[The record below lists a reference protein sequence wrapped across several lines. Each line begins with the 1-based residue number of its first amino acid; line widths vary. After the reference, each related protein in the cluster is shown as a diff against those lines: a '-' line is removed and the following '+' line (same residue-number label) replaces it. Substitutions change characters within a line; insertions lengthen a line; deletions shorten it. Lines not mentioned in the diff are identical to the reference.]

1 MGNNKIEKT
10 LSQCIAEF
18 RLPRYKELPEIDFY
32 MDQVISLME
41 KCLYLLSGEENS
53 KLITPA
59 MINNYVKLGIIPP
72 PIKKRYSREH
82 ICYLFI
88 VCMLKSV
95 MPISAISHIIA
106 IQTNTHTIFEL
117 YDVFCEAYEK
127 VLKKTDE
134 TSREML
140 EANSDAEANAAE
152 LALFMS
158 IHASTAQLIAQNG
171 IKSILPTKNPQDKEQ
186 KKEKGKQ

>member
-1 MGNNKIEKT
+1 MEDTKKEKS
-10 LSQCIAEF
+10 LSHRISEF
-18 RLPRYKELPEIDFY
+18 RLPRHTELPEIDFY
-32 MDQVISLME
+32 MDQVISLMN
-41 KCLYLLSGEENS
+41 KCLYLSADDETS

-72 PIKKRYSREH
+72 PVKKRYSREH

-95 MPISAISHIIA
+95 MPISLISYIIET
-106 IQTNTHTIFEL
+106 QTKNRSIFEL
-117 YDVFCEAYEK
+117 YDMSGEADEN

-134 TSREML
+134 TSKEML
-140 EANSDAEANAAE
+140 EENAPEEANAVE

-158 IHASTAQLIAQNG
+158 IHASTAQLIAQNA
-171 IKSILPTKNPQDKEQ
+171 IKTFLPAEKPQEKDKKQ
-186 KKEKGKQ
+186 KDV

>member
-1 MGNNKIEKT
+1 MEDKKKDKS
-10 LSQCIAEF
+10 LSQYISEF
-18 RLPRYKELPEIDFY
+18 RLPRHTELPEIEFY
-32 MDQVISLME
+32 MDQVISLMN
-41 KCLYLLSGEENS
+41 KCLYLSSDDENA

-72 PIKKRYSREH
+72 PVKKRYSREH

-95 MPISAISHIIA
+95 MPISLISHIIET
-106 IQTNTHTIFEL
+106 QTKNRTIFEL
-117 YDVFCEAYEK
+117 YDMFCEAYEK

-134 TSREML
+134 ASKEML
-140 EANSDAEANAAE
+140 EETPEESNAVE

-158 IHASTAQLIAQNG
+158 IHASTAQLIAQNA
-171 IKSILPTKNPQDKEQ
+171 IKTILPTEKPQDKD
-186 KKEKGKQ
+186 KK